1 MAEIEIVGSIQRIRF
16 AANDS
21 LFKIATMRVSEVRE
35 GNIVKN
41 SFGDVVFKGEMSLI
55 PQNEYIIRGEF
66 INDEKYG
73 PQYQYISSKR
83 RDPIEGMS
91 REDFRQFLTDISPK
105 GVLVNAQFDD
115 PRPIFQ
121 EHRVKELMAI
131 KGIGPV
137 SADKLINAYE
147 EQKDY
152 SEAYVAF
159 GKWGFNPNMTRKL
172 VRHVHSVEGAIEL
185 LNKDPY
191 EFMDVPGVGF
201 KTIDEKALNFGIP
214 SNDPRRVHAFV
225 KDYFDK
231 LAMDGSSWTKE
242 IDLMK
247 YLRQEVFDCDVEETL
262 QWINDSDEFVAYEVD
277 YVRRVAT
284 KRLYNTEKSI
294 AKNLFRLLHSENK
307 FEYKERDKIIDRI
320 QEEQGWKYSDEQTE
334 AINMMLDK
342 NVSMLQGLAG
352 TGKSTAL
359 NAVIKVLQENDY
371 QVATCAL
378 SGKAADNL
386 TQLTGK
392 RGQTIHR
399 LLGIGDPFGGFEHE
413 ENPLPVDVVILDE
426 VSMVNDS
433 LFEALVNALG
443 DGTKFI
449 MVGDIAQLDSIGVG
463 VMRDIISS
471 KIVPTV
477 SLTKI
482 HRQAQDSAIITH
494 SLQYRMGKMP
504 EVSPKDSWTMLGNK
518 SDLGYVFEDS
528 AEEEKLSTDAYRIF
542 AQALNK
548 YDVSDIQI
556 LTQTVSGCA
565 RINDLAQT
573 IANPKSP
580 TKNQYKV
587 KANSADAYILREGD
601 KVLNTANNYRATAAE
616 NHQMYRP
623 IFNGNTG
630 IIESIDLEFNSKG
643 GVSHVEVIIDFDGVG
658 KVFLKDKE
666 LETIQLGYAMT
677 VHKSQGSTIPCVIVV
692 LPFHYMLNNRELLYT
707 ALTRASELCFLL
719 TSTKS
724 LKSTVKKTGETVHH
738 SNLGLLL
745 KREEKQYDERV

>member
-262 QWINDSDEFVAYEVD
+262 QWINDSDEFVIYEAD
-277 YVRRVAT
+277 DVRRVAT

-294 AKNLFRLLHSENK
+294 AKNLLRLLRSENK

-359 NAVIKVLQENDY
+359 NAVIKVLQDNDY

-399 LLGIGDPFGGFEHE
+399 MLGINEMGVFFNHETMPFTS
-413 ENPLPVDVVILDE
+413 DVVILDE
-426 VSMVNDS
+426 VSMVADE
-433 LFEALVNALG
+433 LFEMLVNALA

-449 MVGDIAQLDSIGVG
+449 MVGDVAQLDSIGVG
-463 VMRDIISS
+463 VMRSIIASN
-471 KIVPTV
+471 IVPTI

-482 HRQAQDSAIITH
+482 HRQAEDSAIITH
-494 SLQYRMGKMP
+494 SLAYRHGNLPQLSLNDNWKM
-504 EVSPKDSWTMLGNK
+504 KGNK
-518 SDLGYVFEDS
+518 KDLGYVFENS
-528 AEEEKLSTDAYRIF
+528 AEEEKLLTDAYKVF
-542 AQALNK
+542 ALAFKK
-548 YDVSDIQI
+548 YPVTDIQI
-556 LTQTVSGCA
+556 LTQTVNNTKK
-565 RINDLAQT
+565 INEMAQK
-573 IANPKSP
+573 IANPKNP
-580 TKNQYKV
+580 KKNQYTVFQGKEGEYV
-587 KANSADAYILREGD
+587 LREGD
-601 KVLNTANNYRATAAE
+601 KVLNTANKYKTLAAE
-616 NHQMYRP
+616 NESVYRP

-630 IIESIDLEFNSKG
+630 IIESIEYEYDKKG
-643 GVSHVEVIIDFDGVG
+643 NIKDIEMIIDFDGIGRVL
-658 KVFLKDKE
+658 LKKNDVK
-666 LETIQLGYAMT
+666 TIQLGYAMT
-677 VHKSQGSTIPCVIVV
+677 VHKSQGSTIPCVIVM
-692 LPFHYMLNNRELLYT
+692 LPFHFMLNTRELLYT
-707 ALTRASELCFLL
+707 ALTRASDKCFLL
-719 TSTKS
+719 TTQKS
-724 LKSTVKKTGETVHH
+724 LKTTVKKTSETVHH
-738 SNLGLLL
+738 SNLKMLL
-745 KREEKQYDERV
+745 EEEFKNAENV

>member
-91 REDFRQFLTDISPK
+91 RENFRQFLTDISPK
-105 GVLVNAQFDD
+105 GALVNAQFDD

-121 EHRVKELMAI
+121 EHRVKELMSI

-172 VRHVHSVEGAIEL
+172 VRHVHSVEGAIEM

-191 EFMDVPGVGF
+191 EFMSVPGVGF

-262 QWINDSDEFVAYEVD
+262 QWINDSDEFVIYEAD
-277 YVRRVAT
+277 DVRRVAT

-294 AKNLFRLLHSENK
+294 AKNLLRLLRSENK

-359 NAVIKVLQENDY
+359 NAVIKVLQDNDY

-399 LLGIGDPFGGFEHE
+399 MLGINEMGVFFNHETMPFTS
-413 ENPLPVDVVILDE
+413 DVVILDE
-426 VSMVNDS
+426 VSMVADE
-433 LFEALVNALG
+433 LFEMLVNALA

-449 MVGDIAQLDSIGVG
+449 MVGDVAQLDSIGVG
-463 VMRDIISS
+463 VMRSIIASN
-471 KIVPTV
+471 IVPTI

-482 HRQAQDSAIITH
+482 HRQAEDSAIITH
-494 SLQYRMGKMP
+494 SLAYRHGNLPQLSLNDNWKM
-504 EVSPKDSWTMLGNK
+504 KGNK
-518 SDLGYVFEDS
+518 KDLGYVFENS
-528 AEEEKLSTDAYRIF
+528 AEEEKLLTDAYKVF
-542 AQALNK
+542 ALAFKK
-548 YDVSDIQI
+548 YPVTDIQI
-556 LTQTVSGCA
+556 LTQTVNNTKK
-565 RINDLAQT
+565 INEMAQK
-573 IANPKSP
+573 IANPKNSK
-580 TKNQYKV
+580 KNQYTVFQGKEGEYV
-587 KANSADAYILREGD
+587 LREGD
-601 KVLNTANNYRATAAE
+601 KVLNTANKYKTLAAE
-616 NHQMYRP
+616 NESVYRP

-630 IIESIDLEFNSKG
+630 IIESIEYEYDKKG
-643 GVSHVEVIIDFDGVG
+643 NIKDIEMIIDFDGIGRVL
-658 KVFLKDKE
+658 LKKNDVK
-666 LETIQLGYAMT
+666 TIQLGYAMT
-677 VHKSQGSTIPCVIVV
+677 VHKSQGSTIPCVIVM
-692 LPFHYMLNNRELLYT
+692 LPFHFMLNTRELLYT
-707 ALTRASELCFLL
+707 ALTRASDKCFLL
-719 TSTKS
+719 TTQKS
-724 LKSTVKKTGETVHH
+724 LKTTVKKTSETVHH
-738 SNLGLLL
+738 SNLKMLL
-745 KREEKQYDERV
+745 EEEFKNAENV